1 MIPIGFSAHS
11 MYPRIFFRN
20 SPTSETDVEKI
31 DISNR
36 RMSSG
41 VELCLILRMSLLVHW
56 SSTLKATLW
65 EYRKDRVTADG
76 NLDGNQK
83 REGRRNNYK
92 EDAD

>member
-1 MIPIGFSAHS
+1 M
-11 MYPRIFFRN
+11 
-20 SPTSETDVEKI
+20 
-31 DISNR
+31 
-36 RMSSG
+36 
-41 VELCLILRMSLLVHW
+41 
-56 SSTLKATLW
+56 W